1 MQKTFT
7 KIIATLGPA
16 TASKENIF
24 TLVKAGTNL
33 FRLNFSHGTVED
45 HKCNMS
51 YIREAEEKFGF
62 PIGVIC
68 DMQGP
73 KLRIGTF
80 KKDSVLLQN
89 GSLFRLDMN
98 SELGDETRVNL
109 PHKEIYQ
116 AVDKGDYL
124 LLNDGNIRLRVL
136 EKGLDFLN
144 TEVVVGG
151 TLSAHKGVN
160 VPGVSLPISALT
172 EKDLS
177 NLEAALNMGADW
189 IALSFVQRVEDI
201 LMAREK
207 INGRAWIITKIEK
220 PAALSDLKG
229 IVAASDAVMVAR
241 GDLGVESP
249 LEKLPSLQK
258 NIVAECRLQGKPVI
272 IATQMLESMIKN
284 PTPTRAEVS
293 DIATA
298 VYDGVDCVMLS
309 GETAV
314 GSYPE
319 LAVSIMRKI
328 ILNTEQDELYK
339 KLMEVIPLPND
350 HEIATAIT
358 SAIDPM
364 IKVLRN
370 PTCVAAYSM
379 SGATTLRVARER
391 PPVPILN
398 MTYDQSVMRRMTLVW
413 GVYSIQTEQVKL
425 LTEVT
430 PIAENAA
437 KELGFARPGDDMILT
452 AGIPFAEKG
461 NTNIIHVF
469 KVK

>member
-189 IALSFVQRVEDI
+189 IALSFV
-201 LMAREK
+201 
-207 INGRAWIITKIEK
+207 
-220 PAALSDLKG
+220 
-229 IVAASDAVMVAR
+229 
-241 GDLGVESP
+241 
-249 LEKLPSLQK
+249 
-258 NIVAECRLQGKPVI
+258 
-272 IATQMLESMIKN
+272 
-284 PTPTRAEVS
+284 
-293 DIATA
+293 
-298 VYDGVDCVMLS
+298 
-309 GETAV
+309 
-314 GSYPE
+314 
-319 LAVSIMRKI
+319 
-328 ILNTEQDELYK
+328 
-339 KLMEVIPLPND
+339 
-350 HEIATAIT
+350 
-358 SAIDPM
+358 
-364 IKVLRN
+364 
-370 PTCVAAYSM
+370 
-379 SGATTLRVARER
+379 
-391 PPVPILN
+391 
-398 MTYDQSVMRRMTLVW
+398 
-413 GVYSIQTEQVKL
+413 
-425 LTEVT
+425 
-430 PIAENAA
+430 
-437 KELGFARPGDDMILT
+437 
-452 AGIPFAEKG
+452 
-461 NTNIIHVF
+461 
-469 KVK
+469 

>member
-1 MQKTFT
+1 MRKPFT

-16 TASKENIF
+16 TSSKDAIH
-24 TLVKAGTNL
+24 TLVKSGANL
-33 FRLNFSHGTVED
+33 FRLNFSHGSVED
-45 HKCNMS
+45 HRQNMQA
-51 YIREAEEKFGF
+51 IREVEKELDT

-80 KKDSVLLQN
+80 KTDSVFLKN
-89 GSLFRLDMN
+89 GASFRLD
-98 SELGDETRVNL
+98 LDTTPGDETRVNL
-109 PHKEIYQ
+109 PHKEIYE
-116 AVDKGDYL
+116 AVDKGAFL

-136 EKGLDFLN
+136 EKGNDFLN

-151 TLSAHKGVN
+151 PLSAHKGVN
-160 VPGVSLPISALT
+160 VPNVSLPISALT
-172 EKDLS
+172 EKDLE
-177 NLEAALNMGADW
+177 NLEAALDMGADW
-189 IALSFVQRVEDI
+189 IALSFVQRVDDI

-207 INGRAWIITKIEK
+207 IKNRAWIITKIEK
-220 PAALSDLKG
+220 PAALKNLKG
-229 IVAASDAVMVAR
+229 IVEASDAVMVAR
-241 GDLGVESP
+241 GDLGVEAP
-249 LEKLPSLQK
+249 LETLPSLQK

-298 VYDGVDCVMLS
+298 VYDGADCVMLS

-314 GSYPE
+314 GDNPV

-328 ILNTEQDELYK
+328 ILNTEQDTFYK
-339 KLMEVIPLPND
+339 QLMEVIPLPND
-350 HEIATAIT
+350 HELATAIT

-364 IKVLRN
+364 IKVLN
-370 PTCVAAYSM
+370 KPACVATYSM

-391 PPVPILN
+391 PPIPILN
-398 MTYDQSVMRRMTLVW
+398 MTVSEKVIRRMTLVW
-413 GVYSIQTEQVKL
+413 GVYSVQTEQMKL
-425 LTEVT
+425 LTEVS
-430 PIAENAA
+430 PIAEREA
-437 KELGFARPGDDMILT
+437 KKMGFAEPGDEIILT
-452 AGIPFAEKG
+452 AGIPFAEQG